1 MHPQIFQFTFHWLLK
16 LCIHNVTSGFC
27 YNPLSGIPLIWILTS
42 YGLGP
47 FSVSF
52 DFHKVAQIKTFSSL
66 SSLHIIVSGRE
77 IDFRLNLFQS
87 SLAIFRLYWTKTHL
101 QTIVDVH
108 SPRLVLYEVRLWLW
122 LQWLVAISILAVWRL
137 ESVLQLGK
145 WKKSLMVL
153 LDYNGKMVITD
164 LQWRHLPLHSI
175 QNNIGMVDMTLW
187 NNMDLHNMLPPNF
200 ESFFGNFNFLQLQ
213 CFVFYQRWQFVKLD
227 WKIWGNSRQ

>member
-16 LCIHNVTSGFC
+16 LYIHNVGFC
-27 YNPLSGIPLIWILTS
+27 YNPLSGIPLIWILIS

-47 FSVSF
+47 F
-52 DFHKVAQIKTFSSL
+52 DFHKVAHIKTFLSFLKSSVILL
-66 SSLHIIVSGRE
+66 SL
-77 IDFRLNLFQS
+77 
-87 SLAIFRLYWTKTHL
+87 LAFT
-101 QTIVDVH
+101 
-108 SPRLVLYEVRLWLW
+108 EVRLWLW

>member
-1 MHPQIFQFTFHWLLK
+1 MLQVVFVIIRSVAFLSYEYSFHMDWVHLAYHLIFKFK
-16 LCIHNVTSGFC
+16 LT
-27 YNPLSGIPLIWILTS
+27 
-42 YGLGP
+42 
-47 FSVSF
+47 
-52 DFHKVAQIKTFSSL
+52 
-66 SSLHIIVSGRE
+66 HIIVLGRE
-77 IDFRLNLFQS
+77 IYFRVNLFQS
-87 SLAIFRLYWTKTHL
+87 SLEIAIFRLYWTKTHL

-200 ESFFGNFNFLQLQ
+200 ESFF
-213 CFVFYQRWQFVKLD
+213 W
-227 WKIWGNSRQ
+227 

>member
-1 MHPQIFQFTFHWLLK
+1 MHPQIFQLTFHWLLK

-27 YNPLSGIPLIWILTS
+27 YNPLSGIPLIWILIL
-42 YGLGP
+42 YGLGS
-47 FSVSF
+47 FSISF
-52 DFHKVAQIKTFSSL
+52 DFHRVAQIKTFSSFL
-66 SSLHIIVSGRE
+66 KSSLI
-77 IDFRLNLFQS
+77 LLC
-87 SLAIFRLYWTKTHL
+87 L
-101 QTIVDVH
+101 
-108 SPRLVLYEVRLWLW
+108 LVLYEVRFWLW

-175 QNNIGMVDMTLW
+175 QNNIGMVDVTLW

-200 ESFFGNFNFLQLQ
+200 ESFFLVISIFSSYSVLYSISAGNL
-213 CFVFYQRWQFVKLD
+213 
-227 WKIWGNSRQ
+227 